1 MPRLFTGLEIPNSQ
15 RLMLSLVQSGL
26 SNVRWI
32 DPSQLHITLRFIGD
46 VSLREAN
53 DIVDIL
59 SGPLWRSPKIEMT
72 ELACFGGTKP
82 TSIHARVDHDPALL
96 ALATSQDR
104 LMQRLGMRPEKRRF
118 SPHVTLA
125 RCKGATSDTVAKYLD
140 ARAGLNIPEF
150 RPTRFVLYS
159 ARESIG
165 GGPYRIE
172 ESWPFESPPAH
183 ADERTAHQ

>member
-15 RLMLSLVQSGL
+15 RLMLSLVQNGL

-32 DPSQLHITLRFIGD
+32 DPSQFHITLQFIGD
-46 VSLREAN
+46 VSLRGAN
-53 DIVDIL
+53 DIADIL
-59 SGPLWRSPKIEMT
+59 SGPMWCSPTIKMT

-82 TSIHARVDHDPALL
+82 TSIHARVEHDPALM
-96 ALATSQDR
+96 ALATSHDR
-104 LMQRLGMRPEKRRF
+104 LMQRLGMRSEKRRY

-125 RCKGATSDTVAKYLD
+125 RCKGATSDKVANYLN

-150 RPTRFVLYS
+150 QPTRFVLFS

-165 GGPYRIE
+165 GGPYRVE
-172 ESWPFESPPAH
+172 ESWAFEPPPTQVNEQA
-183 ADERTAHQ
+183 AYR